1 MSFIKDFDHL
11 KIQMEDVLL
20 ATNNFDP
27 TRVIGRGGFGIVY
40 KGELPSPKGQITYAF
55 KRLDRRLG
63 QGGIEFWKEIMM
75 LSTYEHKNLIS
86 LKHFCIEGDEMILV
100 YEYASRGSLDRY
112 LSDASTL
119 TWIQRLKICVEAA
132 RGLCFLH
139 DPKETQQ
146 RVLHRDVKS
155 ANILLDQNWTAKVSD
170 FGLSKSGPANQVHS
184 YLFSHAVGTPGYCDP
199 LYMEFGFLSKE
210 SDVYSFGVVLF
221 EILCGRLCYEYHNH
235 ELTKILV
242 PKWRKC
248 YEDKRLDK
256 IVLSGLREQ
265 MDPGS
270 LRIFSTIAYR
280 CVNKAR
286 EERPPMAEIV
296 EKLEFSLEQENYR
309 RRMVY
314 SEPAP
319 LSDGN
324 DSYDSEEPVW
334 QLGLGGGSDSLPQR
348 PDEADCVYYLRTGS
362 CGYGSR
368 CRFNHPVDLG
378 GSLFGGVRS
387 GGGEYPER
395 IGEPVCQYYMR
406 TGMCKFGASCKYHH
420 PRRAGSSSTV
430 PLNVSRYPL
439 RPDRVE
445 ILDKW
450 GFHQNF

>member
-184 YLFSHAVGTPGYCDP
+184 YLFSHAVGTPGY
-199 LYMEFGFLSKE
+199 L
-210 SDVYSFGVVLF
+210 
-221 EILCGRLCYEYHNH
+221 
-235 ELTKILV
+235 